1 MTNLIAYFVLCFS
14 GNFRSKSRRNGF
26 TLVELLVVIAIIGV
40 LIALLLPAVQAARE
54 AARRMQCS
62 NNLKQMGIALH
73 AYHDT
78 HNAMPP
84 GCLIPG
90 NELIKASKP
99 VNDQQNGVH
108 SVDGDTSK
116 PWCMIS
122 WSAFLLPQMEATQ
135 VYSMIDFNRGA
146 YVPFN
151 TEDANAGTGDE
162 ANADASVSAPSVF
175 RCPSASNPADTLTP
189 PSGGFTVNS
198 PNIKNAVKDYS
209 GAGSANILMNESAPT
224 DGNSWWYGL
233 LPDRLFQDGS
243 WGVNTRVNGLFHRA
257 SGYNFA
263 DITDGTSNTLVFL
276 ESHAFRPSIMQRILN
291 PFLWVH
297 HPSEGMVMAD
307 NGDQDTN
314 MLVIN
319 RKSTDSAARTAWSTH
334 PGGVNTVLADGSG
347 RFLSQTI
354 SHHTYRR
361 LISRYDGKTVSF

>member
-1 MTNLIAYFVLCFS
+1 
-14 GNFRSKSRRNGF
+14 
-26 TLVELLVVIAIIGV
+26 V

-90 NELIKASKP
+90 NELIKDGKP
-99 VNDQQNGVH
+99 VNDQQNGSH
-108 SVDGDTSK
+108 QASSG
-116 PWCMIS
+116 PWHMIG

-135 VYSMIDFNRGA
+135 VYTMIDFNRGA
-146 YVPFN
+146 YVPIK
-151 TEDANAGTGDE
+151 TEVANAGLGD
-162 ANADASVSAPSVF
+162 AVNADASVSAPTVF
-175 RCPSASNPADTLTP
+175 RCPSASNPTGALTA
-189 PSGGFTVNS
+189 PSGGFTVNNPS
-198 PNIKNAVKDYS
+198 AKNAVKDYS
-209 GAGSANILMNESAPT
+209 GAGSANVLINEAAPT
-224 DGNSWWYGL
+224 NNDSWWFGL
-233 LPDRLFQDGS
+233 LPDRNFRNSDSGTTH
-243 WGVNTRVNGLFHRA
+243 NRVNGLFHRA

-263 DITDGTSNTLVFL
+263 DVTDGTSNTLAFL
-276 ESHAFRPSIMQRILN
+276 ESHAFRPTIGTELVLN

-307 NGDQDTN
+307 NGSQDTN
-314 MLVIN
+314 MLLIN
-319 RKSTDSAARTAWSTH
+319 RKATTNAPRTAWSTH
-334 PGGVNTVLADGSG
+334 TGGINTILVDGSG

-354 SHHTYRR
+354 SHHTYRQ